1 MTKLCRGCADKMPD
15 EGYDYCEDCRQS
27 LFCEDCGCML
37 EDYEDVLCTDCDCF
51 MQKNQESDDT
61 EARY

>member
-37 EDYEDVLCTDCDCF
+37 EDYEDVLCTDCDRF
-51 MQKNQESDDT
+51 M
-61 EARY
+61 